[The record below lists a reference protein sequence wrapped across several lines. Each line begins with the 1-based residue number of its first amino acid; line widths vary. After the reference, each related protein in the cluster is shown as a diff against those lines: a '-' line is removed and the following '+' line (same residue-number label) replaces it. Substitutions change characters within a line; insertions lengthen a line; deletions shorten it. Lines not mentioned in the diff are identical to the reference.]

1 MLLNNFFILDDLPEF
16 YRQVC
21 FIYGLLIYFEY
32 WNVILFL
39 LGLSF
44 DALRDGL
51 FWSYIIE

>member
-1 MLLNNFFILDDLPEF
+1 MCNLPIIPEDKANH
-16 YRQVC
+16 